1 MIRSNGSSGF
11 NLLLFNPRSIN
22 NKADLFVSLLED
34 KNIDIAAV
42 CETWLTSNSSVTT
55 AIIKERG
62 YSLHHNYRINARGGG
77 TALIYRSNLT
87 CSMEKSSMVFNHF
100 ELTLGKVK
108 TGSNKILFVVMYR
121 TGPLTSAFTQEL
133 DLLLSDISTRSDNI
147 VLAGDLN
154 IHFDGNNRVASDT
167 LKILKS
173 YGLRALYDRPT
184 HIGGACLDQLFT
196 FSLNDHLHCSNVFID
211 NSDTLGSDHFPVIC
225 NISNTLGKKYFKS
238 IEFRDIKA
246 VDKDTFSSDL
256 NDVLDQFNVSETF
269 ENSVVSLDASIVNL
283 LDVYAPLISKRVSV
297 VDTAPWF
304 DKEYR
309 DLRKLRRQA
318 EKKKNRSEGHFLHY
332 KELCHE
338 ATTLA
343 STKKKNFL
351 ETVIKKSENKT
362 RTLYQVVNKVMDR
375 KQSRILPDYTDNI
388 ELLASDF
395 NKFFSEKVEKIRD
408 NIPATSIPDCTDT
421 TVTPLF
427 EFEPTCISELEDI
440 IKESGINCSPN
451 DCLPHDLVKDNIT
464 SLLHVWVD
472 LVNQSLSSGSMD
484 GVKLADVIPL
494 VKDESQD
501 PNILKN
507 YRPVSNLTFLGK
519 LIERVVLRRLNEHLS
534 RNNLNCQEQFAYK
547 KHHSTETLL
556 IKIVNDVLI
565 AADEKTATVVM
576 LLDLSAAFDTVDHNL
591 LLKILRQE
599 IGIRGS
605 ALSWFTSFLT
615 GRCQRIRLGKS
626 VSETIILRFGVPQ
639 GSVLG
644 PVLFNIYIRSLYSC
658 VKESGFSIIGYADD
672 HQIMKSFKPSDQVK
686 TLTNQL
692 RNCFLKIKNWMSQ
705 YYLQLNDSKTQLIVF
720 GPRTVLNEIELHG
733 VEIAPNTLVMF
744 VPTVKNLG
752 LVMDNQLVFDKQ
764 IVNLKKKC
772 FHTLRNIRKIRFLLN
787 LKQVKIIVNSLVVS
801 CLDYCNGVYFGIGE
815 KLLHQLQLLQN
826 AAAKAVTGKY
836 KHDHMEDDLTNL
848 HWLDVK
854 KRIVFKISLLS
865 HKSLLGLAPTYIKDM
880 FQYAHHGHTLKLMV
894 PSFNSKYGE
903 RSFSVVAPKIYNR
916 LPTTI
921 TSAESLETFKAFLKT
936 YLFKLSQHELEKLY
950 Q

>member
-1 MIRSNGSSGF
+1 MIG
-11 NLLLFNPRSIN
+11 P
-22 NKADLFVSLLED
+22 
-34 KNIDIAAV
+34 AA
-42 CETWLTSNSSVTT
+42 
-55 AIIKERG
+55 
-62 YSLHHNYRINARGGG
+62 
-77 TALIYRSNLT
+77 
-87 CSMEKSSMVFNHF
+87 
-100 ELTLGKVK
+100 
-108 TGSNKILFVVMYR
+108 
-121 TGPLTSAFTQEL
+121 
-133 DLLLSDISTRSDNI
+133 
-147 VLAGDLN
+147 
-154 IHFDGNNRVASDT
+154 DT

-196 FSLNDHLHCSNVFID
+196 FSLNDHLHCNNVFID

-246 VDKDTFSSDL
+246 IDMNAFACNL
-256 NDVLDQFNVSETF
+256 NDVLDQFGISGTF
-269 ENSVVSLDASIVNL
+269 ATSVLTLEASVGNL
-283 LDVYAPLISKRVSV
+283 LNEYAPLISKRVSV

-309 DLRKLRRQA
+309 DLRKLRRLA
-318 EKKKNRSEGHFLHY
+318 EKKKNRSEEHFLHY
-332 KELCHE
+332 KDLCQE
-338 ATTLA
+338 ATALA
-343 STKKKNFL
+343 NTKKKDFV
-351 ETVIKKSENKT
+351 EAVIKKSENKT
-362 RTLYQVVNKVMDR
+362 RTLYQVVNKVLDR
-375 KQSRILPDYTDNI
+375 KQSRILPDYTEDI
-388 ELLASDF
+388 EVLASDF

-408 NIPATSIPDCTDT
+408 NIPASSIPECSDT
-421 TVTPLF
+421 NVTPLL

-451 DCLPHDLVKDNIT
+451 DVLPQDLVKDNIT

-501 PNILKN
+501 PNLLKN

-534 RNNLNCQEQFAYK
+534 RNNLHCQEQFAYK

-591 LLKILRQE
+591 LLRILRQE
-599 IGIRGS
+599 IGIRGT
-605 ALSWFTSFLT
+605 ALSWFTSFLK

-626 VSETIILRFGVPQ
+626 VSETITIRFGVPQ

-644 PVLFNIYIRSLYSC
+644 PVLFNIYIRSLYRC

-686 TLTNQL
+686 ILSNQL
-692 RNCFLKIKNWMSQ
+692 RNCFLRIKNWMSQ

-720 GPRTVLNEIELHG
+720 GPKKVLNEIELHG

-752 LVMDNQLVFDKQ
+752 LVMDNRLVFDKQ

-772 FHTLRNIRKIRFLLN
+772 FHTLRNIRKIRFLLSPN
-787 LKQVKIIVNSLVVS
+787 QIKIIVNSLVVS
-801 CLDYCNGVYFGIGE
+801 CLDYCNGLYFGIGE

-836 KHDHMEDDLTNL
+836 KHDHLDDDLIKL

-854 KRIVFKISLLS
+854 KRIVFKILLLS
-865 HKSLLGLAPTYIKDM
+865 HKSLLGLAPTYLQDM
-880 FQYAHHGHTLKLMV
+880 FKYAHHGHSLKLIV
-894 PSFNSKYGE
+894 PSCNSKFGD

-916 LPTTI
+916 LPVTI
-921 TSAESLETFKAFLKT
+921 TSAQSLESFKAFLKT
-936 YLFKLSQHELEKLY
+936 YLFKLSPDELEKLY
-950 Q
+950 R